1 MSIEA
6 LKQAAAGPEGPN
18 AVHPPGW
25 PQPRGYANGM
35 KARGTFFVTGGLV
48 GWDVE
53 GRFPEGFVAQVRQT
67 LENVVAVLRAGGS
80 GPEHLV
86 RMTWYV
92 TDIEA
97 YRNNLPDIGA
107 AYRATIGKHF
117 PAMALVQ
124 VVSLVERAA
133 MVEIEATAVIP
144 D

>member
-6 LKQAAAGPEGPN
+6 LKQAVAGPDGPV
-18 AVHPPGW
+18 AVQPKGW

-35 KARGTFFVTGGLV
+35 KARGTLLVTGGLV
-48 GWDVE
+48 GWDTE
-53 GRFPEGFVAQVRQT
+53 GRFPQGLVAQTRQA
-67 LENVVAVLRAGGS
+67 LENVAAVLAAGDS

-97 YRNNLPDIGA
+97 YRNNLPAIGA
-107 AYRATIGKHF
+107 AYRATIGRHF

-124 VVSLVERAA
+124 VVSLVEPDAL
-133 MVEIEATAVIP
+133 VEIEATAVIP